1 EHATRHLIYAR
12 FWHKFL
18 QDIGVVSTP
27 EPFMRLRPV
36 GLIMGEDGRKMS
48 KRFGNVINPDD
59 IVERFGAD
67 SLRVYEMFM
76 GPFDQAIS
84 WNTDGMVGAKRFLEK
99 VWRLR
104 AKCDANI
111 RIHTNNTNKEKIEA
125 LLHQTIKK
133 VTEDIEA
140 MRFNTAVSALMILT
154 NEMEK
159 AEKVAKE
166 DFEIFLRLL
175 APFAPH
181 MTEELWEGLGYK
193 KSVHLT
199 PWPKYDP
206 AKLLSDKIKIVV
218 QVNGKTRG
226 SLEIGRDLP
235 QTEVEKQAA
244 TLPAIAKWLRG
255 KNISR
260 SIYVPERLLNFVL
273 QA

>member
-1 EHATRHLIYAR
+1 
-12 FWHKFL
+12 FL

-27 EPFMRLRPV
+27 EPFMKLRPV

-193 KSVHLT
+193 KSVHLI

-226 SLEIGRDLP
+226 SLEIGRQEVFMCRSDCLTLSYKLDL
-235 QTEVEKQAA
+235 KA
-244 TLPAIAKWLRG
+244 
-255 KNISR
+255 
-260 SIYVPERLLNFVL
+260 
-273 QA
+273 